1 MLNDIK
7 IGRSTFDN
15 NQTEKCFGPI
25 IVDYRMVQT
34 KINNKY
40 DQWHK
45 ELLGNF
51 GNNIQDKMRVFYKV
65 ITNERNKLQKVIFNA
80 TGSEVIENIQ
90 LIYSIDK
97 KYITWNQEIDSFR
110 SGGKLLDRQRFNYP
124 SDWLSIE
131 QIEQEWSNL
140 K

>member
-1 MLNDIK
+1 
-7 IGRSTFDN
+7 
-15 NQTEKCFGPI
+15 
-25 IVDYRMVQT
+25 MVQT